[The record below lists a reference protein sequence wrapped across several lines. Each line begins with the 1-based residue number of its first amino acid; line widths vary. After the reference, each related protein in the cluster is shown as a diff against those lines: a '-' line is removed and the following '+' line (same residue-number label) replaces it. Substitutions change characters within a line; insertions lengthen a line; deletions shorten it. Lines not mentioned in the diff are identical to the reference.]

1 MLGSHQFCSTSQL
14 HWPCWR
20 PRFIIP
26 REQLQHLIEAY
37 LSVSHIDRRRTEYGL
52 YIRDTFS
59 DITYSE
65 LGGFISDIH
74 QEFHMCGNRQMTGH
88 LQAHGFRIQQHRIR
102 NLCVELTQRELL
114 HTRFIL
120 FIVVSMLLLLLDHC
134 TT

>member
-37 LSVSHIDRRRTEYGL
+37 LSVPHIAHEIGVSPWTVHRRRTEYGL

-88 LQAHGFRIQQHRIR
+88 LQAHGFRIQ
-102 NLCVELTQRELL
+102 
-114 HTRFIL
+114 
-120 FIVVSMLLLLLDHC
+120 
-134 TT
+134 